1 MTMKS
6 LLSLKSIL
14 VASVMLVVPFTSSA
28 VDHALMGDIVKA
40 QIILGKV
47 TKVMEK
53 YREMT
58 VELEAPEPRYD
69 TKGKYLL
76 PYLSDG
82 EPTEWASKALQA
94 QAGKM
99 VGDKVADKAVG
110 TLASKVPFG
119 GLAGGF
125 MRKKAKE
132 SAAVIALGG
141 KKFIEESSD
150 QSFKSID
157 DYAVFMHVR
166 HGSDP
171 DYKVM
176 LASAVALYPDLE
188 KRMPSAISKA
198 YKSQSRRK
206 K

>member
-1 MTMKS
+1 MKTPLSIKSIALAAALLAAPFTASAVDAS
-6 LLSLKSIL
+6 LLS
-14 VASVMLVVPFTSSA
+14 
-28 VDHALMGDIVKA
+28 DISKA
-40 QIILGKV
+40 GVIMGKV
-47 TKVMEK
+47 SQIMDK

-58 VELEAPEPRYD
+58 IELEAPEPRYD

-76 PYLSDG
+76 PYLSNG
-82 EPTEWASKALQA
+82 EPTEWASKALNA
-94 QAGKM
+94 QAGKI
-99 VGDKVADKAVG
+99 VGEKVADKAVG
-110 TLASKVPFG
+110 ALASKVPFG

-141 KKFIEESSD
+141 KKFIEETSD
-150 QSFKSID
+150 QSLKSAD
-157 DYAVFMHVR
+157 DYCVFMHVR

-171 DYKVM
+171 DYKIM

-188 KRMPSAISKA
+188 KRMPSAIQKA
-198 YKSQSRRK
+198 YKAQARRK

>member
-1 MTMKS
+1 MKIIPRIKS
-6 LLSLKSIL
+6 VVVAATLL
-14 VASVMLVVPFTSSA
+14 AVPFTASA
-28 VDHALMGDIVKA
+28 VDSALMGDIVKA
-40 QIILGKV
+40 QIVLGKV
-47 TKVMEK
+47 TQIMDK

-58 VELEAPEPRYD
+58 VELQAPEPRYD

-94 QAGKM
+94 QAGKI
-99 VGDKVADKAVG
+99 VGEKVADKAVG
-110 TLASKVPFG
+110 ALASKVPFG

-125 MRKKAKE
+125 MKKKAKE

-141 KKFIEESSD
+141 KDFIEETSD
-150 QSFKSID
+150 QSFKSAD
-157 DYAVFMHVR
+157 DYCVFMHVR

-171 DYKVM
+171 DYKTM
-176 LASAVALYPDLE
+176 LASAIALYPDLE
-188 KRMPSAISKA
+188 NRMPSAIAKA
-198 YKSQSRRK
+198 YKTQSKRK

>member
-1 MTMKS
+1 MKS
-6 LLSLKSIL
+6 LLRFKSVL
-14 VASVMLVVPFTSSA
+14 LASALLAAPFTASA
-28 VDHALMGDIVKA
+28 VDVSMLNDVHKA
-40 QIILGKV
+40 AAIMSKV
-47 TKVMEK
+47 SQVMEK

-82 EPTEWASKALQA
+82 EPTEWASKALNA
-94 QAGKM
+94 QAGKI
-99 VGDKVADKAVG
+99 VGEQVADKAVG
-110 TLASKVPFG
+110 ALASKVPFG

-132 SAAVIALGG
+132 SAAVLALGG

-171 DYKVM
+171 DYKIM
-176 LASAVALYPDLE
+176 LASAVAVYPDLE

-198 YKSQSRRK
+198 YKKQSRRR
-206 K
+206 